1 MFRAVSTGEC
11 NNRPL
16 TGFDLLDVIEV
27 LRKDGIIG
35 RNKNRWQIGTYQR
48 DDAVFELGARMT
60 FSKEIRDLFHFERAF
75 ECDGKVE
82 LATEEKHP
90 ANIGIFLRD
99 SFNLITQF

>member
-1 MFRAVSTGEC
+1 
-11 NNRPL
+11 
-16 TGFDLLDVIEV
+16 
-27 LRKDGIIG
+27 
-35 RNKNRWQIGTYQR
+35 
-48 DDAVFELGARMT
+48 MT